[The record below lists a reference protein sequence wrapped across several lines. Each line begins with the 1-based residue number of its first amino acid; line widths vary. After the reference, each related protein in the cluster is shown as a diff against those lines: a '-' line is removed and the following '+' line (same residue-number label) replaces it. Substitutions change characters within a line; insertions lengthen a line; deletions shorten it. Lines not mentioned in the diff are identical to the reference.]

1 MKETVFILVLV
12 LMASGCRETS
22 LPPSSGHAQRE
33 TKIETHRQSCIDRLQ
48 TDSRA
53 DAAMLRT
60 VSELGILPD
69 IQSMTQLNAAI
80 ARKTQGVT
88 TELMAFY
95 GDPQI
100 PSIPSMADFSDLAND
115 PHAQKTLGE
124 AFVHL
129 EQKDDIG
136 AAAVVRTMTES
147 ERSYFVIASSTMDT
161 ISNRSSVDIS
171 RLETPLIGTST
182 GLGSRSYLNHMLHES
197 ERLRVAMSGMPDNKR
212 AVWWLEYRTGQLI
225 DKLNEGCGK

>member
-1 MKETVFILVLV
+1 
-12 LMASGCRETS
+12 
-22 LPPSSGHAQRE
+22 
-33 TKIETHRQSCIDRLQ
+33 
-48 TDSRA
+48 
-53 DAAMLRT
+53 MLRA

-95 GDPQI
+95 GDPQM
-100 PSIPSMADFSDLAND
+100 PSVPSMADFSDLAYD

-129 EQKDDIG
+129 EQKDDTG

-147 ERSYFVIASSTMDT
+147 ERSYFVTVSSTMDA
-161 ISNRSSVDIS
+161 ISNRSGAAIS
-171 RLETPLIGTST
+171 RLETPLIGASM
-182 GLGSRSYLNHMLHES
+182 GLDSRSYLNRMLHES
-197 ERLRVAMSGMPDNKR
+197 ERLRVALSGMPDNRR

-225 DKLNEGCGK
+225 DKFNAGCGK